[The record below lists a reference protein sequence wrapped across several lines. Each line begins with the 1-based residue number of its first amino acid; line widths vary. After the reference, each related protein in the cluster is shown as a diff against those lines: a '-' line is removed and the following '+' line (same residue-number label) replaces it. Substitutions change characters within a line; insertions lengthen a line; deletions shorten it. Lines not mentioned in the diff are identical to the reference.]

1 MNQQYIKLEDSIQY
15 GWSVTVEALVRSIRI
30 TTTSSLRCEIDTH
43 ISYDDARKL
52 VEMLIKHT
60 HPGQKLSLP
69 MPVTAPQL
77 LLAWQSM
84 RDGLRYA
91 VDVDSEA
98 DATSQ
103 AVRLKRSNPGTPIRL
118 AQVIKEFVQPTP
130 SYEWKDL

>member
-1 MNQQYIKLEDSIQY
+1 MNQQYIKLEDSTRDGY
-15 GWSVTVEALVRSIRI
+15 SVAVEARVNSVRISASNDVHN
-30 TTTSSLRCEIDTH
+30 TVHTY

-77 LLAWQSM
+77 FLAWQSM
-84 RDGLRYA
+84 KNGLRYA

-98 DATSQ
+98 DATSR
-103 AVRLKRSNPGTPIRL
+103 AMSLKQNNPETPIRL
-118 AQVIKEFVQPTP
+118 ARVTKEFVQPNP